1 MRKEDKVRLILQEID
16 KEYSIATYVEKRVE
30 RAIGKALQ
38 IIEDEE
44 DGEKD
49 DRSGYDH
56 SVHIGDL

>member
-1 MRKEDKVRLILQEID
+1 MKQEDKVRLILQEID

-30 RAIGKALQ
+30 RAINKALQ
-38 IIEDEE
+38 LINEE
-44 DGEKD
+44 EKGEKD